1 MMVVA
6 VARDT
11 KQTLSGLLRGLARV
25 DAGLDRTVG
34 GVSMDSRAAAPGD
47 LFLATI
53 GSREHGLAYAYEAV
67 RRGVAAIAY
76 EVPTE
81 LPLPEADIPLIP
93 VPALGRQAGNIAARF
108 HAYPS
113 RGMQVIG
120 VTGTNGKT
128 SCTSLLAQV
137 LAGTGTGCGLI
148 GTLGYG
154 RPGDLTDSGMT
165 TPDPVRL
172 QKILAGFRDNGITRV
187 AMEVSSHS
195 LAQRRE
201 AGVHFDAALFTNLT
215 RDHLDYHRSAEC
227 YFRAKRR
234 LFEHP
239 HLKVAAINADDP
251 AGRRLLEALPAG
263 CTAVLYGTESRIDAP
278 PGVARLE
285 GRIETGDTGLVLH
298 VDGSWGRAR
307 LEAPLLGRFNG
318 LNLLGCLAVL
328 LGLDVPL
335 EEAARRLAAVRPV
348 PGRMQVHG
356 GDGRPLVVIDYA
368 HSPDAL
374 EKALTAC
381 REHTRGRLICVFG
394 CGGDRDRG
402 KRAEMG
408 RIAGGL
414 ADWMVLTDDNPRG
427 EDPDV
432 IVAGILEGVPDPERV
447 TVQHDRRRAIA
458 QAIGGARP
466 EDLVLVAGKGV
477 ESCQVIGDRRVPFR
491 DGDAVDRALG
501 RYRR

>member
-11 KQTLSGLLRGLARV
+11 KQTLAGLLRGLARI
-25 DAGLDRTVG
+25 DAGLDRTVE
-34 GVSMDSRAAAPGD
+34 GVSMDSREAAPGD

-53 GSREHGLAYAYEAV
+53 GSREHGLAYAEEAI
-67 RRGVAAIAY
+67 RRRVAAIAY

-93 VPALGRQAGNIAARF
+93 VPALGRQAGNITARF
-108 HAYPS
+108 HGYPS
-113 RGMQVIG
+113 RRMQVIG

-128 SCTSLLAQV
+128 SCASLLAQV
-137 LAGTGTGCGLI
+137 LGEAGAGCGLV

-154 RPGDLTDSGMT
+154 RPGDLTDTGMT

-187 AMEVSSHS
+187 AMEVSSHA
-195 LAQRRE
+195 LAQQRV

-215 RDHLDYHRSAEC
+215 RDHLDYHRSGEC

-251 AGRRLLEALPAG
+251 SGLRLLEALPPG
-263 CTAVLYGTESRIDAP
+263 CHAVLYGTTGIDPP
-278 PGVARLE
+278 PGMARLE
-285 GRIETGDTGLVLH
+285 ARIETGGSGLVLQ
-298 VDGSWGRAR
+298 VDGSWGSA
-307 LEAPLLGRFNG
+307 LVEAPLLGRFNG

-328 LGLDVPL
+328 LGLGLPL
-335 EEAARRLAAVRPV
+335 DEAVRRLAGVRPV
-348 PGRMQVHG
+348 PGRMQVCG
-356 GDGRPLVVIDYA
+356 GDGLPLVVIDYA

-381 REHTRGRLICVFG
+381 REHTGGRLICVIG

-402 KRAEMG
+402 KRPAMG
-408 RIAGGL
+408 RIAGRL
-414 ADWMVLTDDNPRG
+414 ADWLVLTDDNPRG
-427 EDPDV
+427 EDPDA
-432 IVAGILEGVPDPERV
+432 IVAGILEGVPAPERV
-447 TVQHDRRRAIA
+447 TVQHNRRRAIA
-458 QAIGGARP
+458 QAIAGARP
-466 EDLVLVAGKGV
+466 GDLVLVAGKGV
-477 ESCQVIGDRRVPFR
+477 EGYQIVGDRRIPFR
-491 DGDAVDRALG
+491 DGDAVERALA
-501 RYRR
+501 RYRP